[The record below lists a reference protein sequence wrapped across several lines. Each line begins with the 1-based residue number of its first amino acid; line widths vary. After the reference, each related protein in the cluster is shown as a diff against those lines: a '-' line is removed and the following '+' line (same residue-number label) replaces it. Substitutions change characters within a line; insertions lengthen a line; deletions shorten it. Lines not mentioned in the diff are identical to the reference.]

1 MQTIKLADVL
11 KIPYVPKLWRA
22 TVQAT
27 SVRRRRLKKMRGM
40 IKVASDGRRVKPAND
55 FVVSALRFYCGIL
68 SCDDDVVDK
77 RCVENN

>member
-1 MQTIKLADVL
+1 
-11 KIPYVPKLWRA
+11 
-22 TVQAT
+22 
-27 SVRRRRLKKMRGM
+27 MRGM

-77 RCVENN
+77 RCVENNSAEAFLFLSLVHCQLTEHQCTE